1 MTEAATQTT
10 ETTPTDRVEQLIT
23 ELNKISGLDFV
34 EDAWVEKAPANYGV
48 VELTGE
54 VQNDYAEG
62 RKTAQ
67 AWNLRITIYVTGGSH
82 HWISEVQ
89 DVLARMGI
97 PYSAPQ
103 REYLQDIKKVMWVW
117 NLRAK
122 MKGLFNIEGTPEHA
136 YGRLF

>member
-1 MTEAATQTT
+1 MTQTT

-54 VQNDYAEG
+54 IQNDYAEG

-82 HWISEVQ
+82 HWIGEVQ

>member
-1 MTEAATQTT
+1 MTAAVTQTT
-10 ETTPTDRVEQLIT
+10 ETGTTDRVEELIAA
-23 ELNKISGLDFV
+23 LNTIDGLDFV

-54 VQNDYAEG
+54 IQNDYAEG

-82 HWISEVQ
+82 HWIGAVQ
-89 DVLARMGI
+89 DVLTRAGI

-117 NLRAK
+117 NTRMK
-122 MKGLFNIEGTPEHA
+122 MSGTLTLEGTPMPA
-136 YGRLF
+136 RGRKY